1 MIYDK
6 LNNINKYNVISEK
19 VSDFLLGLTP
29 EIAAGRYVI
38 DENTYVN
45 IDVYNTKDFN
55 NCKLEAHKKYIDIQM
70 LITGNE
76 RLDYI
81 NTDGL
86 KVSEEYDE
94 NRDIMF
100 FETPDIPLNSVQL
113 TPYNFALI
121 YPHEAHM
128 PQINYINK
136 THSVKKAVVKIKI

>member
-1 MIYDK
+1 M
-6 LNNINKYNVISEK
+6 
-19 VSDFLLGLTP
+19 SDNLLSLTP

-70 LITGNE
+70 LLTGNE

-128 PQINYINK
+128 PQINYNNK

>member
-128 PQINYINK
+128 PQINYNNK

>member
-70 LITGNE
+70 LLTGNE

-128 PQINYINK
+128 PQINYNNK

>member
-38 DENTYVN
+38 NENTYVN

-70 LITGNE
+70 LLTGNE

-128 PQINYINK
+128 PQINYNNK

>member
-45 IDVYNTKDFN
+45 IDVYNSKDFN

-128 PQINYINK
+128 PQINYNNK

>member
-19 VSDFLLGLTP
+19 VSDFLLRLTP

-70 LITGNE
+70 LLTGNE

-128 PQINYINK
+128 PQINYNNK

>member
-70 LITGNE
+70 LLTGNE

-128 PQINYINK
+128 PQINYNNK
-136 THSVKKAVVKIKI
+136 THSVKKQL

>member
-1 MIYDK
+1 MIYDNLK
-6 LNNINKYNVISEK
+6 NINKYNVISKK

-29 EIAAGRYVI
+29 EIAAGRYEI

-45 IDVYNTKDFN
+45 IDVYTTRDFD
-55 NCKLEAHKKYIDIQM
+55 NCKLEAHRNYIDIQM
-70 LITGNE
+70 LLEGNE

-81 NTDGL
+81 AAEGL
-86 KVSEEYDE
+86 KVSQEYDE

-128 PQINYINK
+128 PQINYANK
-136 THSVKKAVVKIKI
+136 AHCVKKAVVKIKI